1 MRVTM
6 PKTLKFTEW
15 LEERDDE
22 LHESLKGWIAGI
34 GAGTALAAGA
44 AGLMPSSN
52 QPKPAI
58 EKIGN
63 YSVSVEHEQNEKGQT
78 YFWSFSFRNY
88 SGSAQEAKKE
98 AMNRVREELTRQ
110 FGRASGIVA
119 EIQSDDKKGNIVV
132 DVTQVDTSSV
142 RSANND

>member
-1 MRVTM
+1 M
-6 PKTLKFTEW
+6 
-15 LEERDDE
+15 
-22 LHESLKGWIAGI
+22 
-34 GAGTALAAGA
+34 
-44 AGLMPSSN
+44 SSSK
-52 QPKPAI
+52 PKPAI

-119 EIQSDDKKGNIVV
+119 EVQSDDGKGNIVV
-132 DVTQVDTSSV
+132 DVTQLDTSSV
-142 RSANND
+142 RAANND

>member
-6 PKTLKFTEW
+6 STPLKFTEW

-34 GAGTALAAGA
+34 GAGAALAAGA
-44 AGLMPSSN
+44 AGLMPSSK
-52 QPKPAI
+52 PKPAI

-119 EIQSDDKKGNIVV
+119 EVQSDDGKGNIVV
-132 DVTQVDTSSV
+132 DVTQLDTSSV
-142 RSANND
+142 RAANND